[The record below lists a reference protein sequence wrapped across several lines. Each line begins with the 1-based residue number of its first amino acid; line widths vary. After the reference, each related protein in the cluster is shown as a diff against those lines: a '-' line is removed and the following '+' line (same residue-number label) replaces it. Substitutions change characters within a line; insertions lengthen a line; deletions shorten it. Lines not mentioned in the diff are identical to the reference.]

1 LIPINGGVNIIP
13 RKFTNSK
20 GHNFFTEIQNTKRLN
35 KLLREVKNNHDA
47 AKKEERQNSLNL
59 KKK

>member
-1 LIPINGGVNIIP
+1 VNIIP

-35 KLLREVKNNHDA
+35 KLLREVKTNHQI
-47 AKKEERQNSLNL
+47 AKQEEKKQTIQE
-59 KKK
+59 KKKQTGF